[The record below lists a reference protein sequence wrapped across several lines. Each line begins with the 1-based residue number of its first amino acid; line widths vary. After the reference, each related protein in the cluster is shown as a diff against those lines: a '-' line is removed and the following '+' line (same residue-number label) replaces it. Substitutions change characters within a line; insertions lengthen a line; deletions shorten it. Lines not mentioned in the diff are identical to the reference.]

1 MTHLTNY
8 VKCYDNA
15 LPDNVCKKMIQLFE
29 DMPNLQITNGANA
42 RKGLEESAWTE
53 LDINKLSD
61 RSFQEY
67 ISELII
73 RFKKN
78 YETDCGISPSLPQ
91 PSGLAQLILKRYSV
105 GGIEKFQTHFDSINE
120 VCNRYLVFLW
130 YLNDVESGGE
140 TEFVD
145 LDLKIKPATGRLL
158 IFPPYWMFQHRGVA
172 PISNS
177 KYILSTYAL
186 W

>member
-1 MTHLTNY
+1 M
-8 VKCYDNA
+8 
-15 LPDNVCKKMIQLFE
+15 
-29 DMPNLQITNGANA
+29 
-42 RKGLEESAWTE
+42 
-53 LDINKLSD
+53 
-61 RSFQEY
+61 
-67 ISELII
+67 
-73 RFKKN
+73 
-78 YETDCGISPSLPQ
+78 PQ